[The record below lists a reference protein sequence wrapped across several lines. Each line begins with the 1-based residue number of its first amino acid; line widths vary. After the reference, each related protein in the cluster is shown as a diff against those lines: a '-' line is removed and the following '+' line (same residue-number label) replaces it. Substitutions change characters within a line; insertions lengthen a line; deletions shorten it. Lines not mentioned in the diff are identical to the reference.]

1 MIGLNKHYLHIITVA
16 VGIAFL
22 LAVLLSIPALAGE
35 KGGGSPSKDNEPIRV
50 SSDLMESESGTGLVI
65 FKGNVVVTRGELTIK
80 SDELRIVNYQSS
92 GAMEKMIATGN
103 VRLQDKNRAAY
114 AEKAIY
120 YNKEEKV
127 ELLGNPRV
135 EDGDNIITGE
145 VMVLFL
151 KDEKSI
157 VKGSKDVRVNVVFH
171 PQEK

>member
-1 MIGLNKHYLHIITVA
+1 MIGLNKHYSHIITIA

-22 LAVLLSIPALAGE
+22 LAAFLSVHALAE
-35 KGGGSPSKDNEPIRV
+35 EEGGGSFSKDDEPIHV

-92 GAMEKMIATGN
+92 GAIEKIIATGN

-127 ELLGNPRV
+127 ELRGSPRV
-135 EDGDNIITGE
+135 EDGDNLITGE
-145 VMVLFL
+145 VMILFL
-151 KDEKSI
+151 RDEKSI
-157 VKGSKDVRVNVVFH
+157 VKGSNDARVNVVFY
-171 PQEK
+171 PRSK